1 MSAFAPLIPLRLDT
15 PAVLE
20 TSQDFGGQGGRAKA
34 GFLPSIQKPAS
45 TRKIRP
51 DGSKRRISA
60 FSRDVFPAAAD
71 AAFVGRN
78 SKKRP
83 KTCELLAFR
92 CFRAR
97 KHLRLRTRRLWPVE
111 FAGEQTRAFLQVFG
125 SPPQLALRSINS
137 WALFDKISSCVISF
151 CGSRSLLIT
160 FNLRSSSAF
169 RSLYSVSRMVSF
181 SCVILSTTGPFLGGG
196 GADFFSGLISVA
208 QSVVSLSLLRKIIP
222 PQLL

>member
-111 FAGEQTRAFLQVFG
+111 FAGEQTRAFLQAFG
-125 SPPQLALRSINS
+125 SPPPARIAIHKFL
-137 WALFDKISSCVISF
+137 
-151 CGSRSLLIT
+151 G
-160 FNLRSSSAF
+160 AF
-169 RSLYSVSRMVSF
+169 RQNL
-181 SCVILSTTGPFLGGG
+181 FLCH
-196 GADFFSGLISVA
+196 
-208 QSVVSLSLLRKIIP
+208 LLLWFKVFVNH
-222 PQLL
+222 L